1 MHHLDR
7 SQVLRG
13 RTMVILLALGGS
25 ALAAGG
31 VGFLAGQSLTPP
43 APPAPAVTTASPV
56 AIAPAPS
63 TTEINALAARLG
75 EMQAELLR
83 LNALGARLVQMS
95 GLDPEEFDFD
105 RPPPQGGPA
114 EGTVR
119 DYTIKELVSELGSVA
134 NLIDDRQ
141 RKLGVLEDVVMERGL
156 QAQALPTNWPVKS
169 GYITSNFGYRVHPTR
184 KVRLFHSGVD
194 FASPRGTPIAAAADG
209 VVTFSGRRNGYGR
222 VVDIRHVDGL
232 VTRYA
237 HNSKNLVEEG
247 QLVRKGQK
255 IATVGS
261 SGVATG
267 PHVHFE
273 VLKDGEPVDPMGY
286 LGKTPKR
293 TLAAAGAGR
302 SGG

>member
-7 SQVLRG
+7 SKAPRG
-13 RTMVILLALGGS
+13 QVILLALG
-25 ALAAGG
+25 ACVLGG
-31 VGFLAGQSLTPP
+31 GGIGFLAGQSLIRIEPP
-43 APPAPAVTTASPV
+43 APPPAAASTLS
-56 AIAPAPS
+56 IPATPS
-63 TTEINALAARLG
+63 TDEINALAARLG

-95 GLDPEEFDFD
+95 GLDAEEFDFD

-114 EGTVR
+114 EGPVR
-119 DYTIKELVSELGSVA
+119 DYTIKELISELGSVA
-134 NLIDDRQ
+134 SLIDDRQ
-141 RKLGVLEDVVMERGL
+141 RKLGVIEGVVMEQGL
-156 QAQALPTNWPVKS
+156 KAQALPTNWPVAS
-169 GYITSNFGYRVHPTR
+169 GYITSKFGYRIHPTR

-209 VVTFSGRRNGYGR
+209 VVEFSGRRNGYGL
-222 VVDIRHVDGL
+222 VVDVRHMDGL

-237 HNSKNLVEEG
+237 HNNKNLVEVG
-247 QLVRKGQK
+247 QMVRRGQK

-273 VLKDGEPVDPMGY
+273 VIKDGKAVDPMVY

-293 TLAAAGAGR
+293 TLADAGADQ

>member
-7 SQVLRG
+7 SKALRG
-13 RTMVILLALGGS
+13 QVILLALGAC
-25 ALAAGG
+25 ALGG
-31 VGFLAGQSLTPP
+31 GGIGFLTGQSLTRIEPP
-43 APPAPAVTTASPV
+43 APPPASASTLS
-56 AIAPAPS
+56 IPANPS
-63 TTEINALAARLG
+63 TDEINALAARLG

-95 GLDPEEFDFD
+95 GLDAEEFDFD

-114 EGTVR
+114 EGPVR

-134 NLIDDRQ
+134 SLIDDRQ
-141 RKLGVLEDVVMERGL
+141 RKLGVIEGVVMEQGL
-156 QAQALPTNWPVKS
+156 KAQALPTNWPVAS
-169 GYITSNFGYRVHPTR
+169 GYITSNFGYRIHPTR

-209 VVTFSGRRNGYGR
+209 VVEFSGRRNGYGW
-222 VVDIRHVDGL
+222 VVDIRHMDGL
-232 VTRYA
+232 ITRYA
-237 HNSKNLVEEG
+237 HNSKNLVEVG
-247 QLVRKGQK
+247 QMVRRGQK

-273 VLKDGEPVDPMGY
+273 VLKDGEPVDPMAY

-293 TLAAAGAGR
+293 TLADAGTDP